1 MSERLFVSRSESET
15 RELGRKLG
23 ENIEPGLCVLL
34 YGDLGAGKTV
44 LVRWRSATCYAT
56 GEALNYE

>member
-23 ENIEPGLCVLL
+23 ENIEAGLCVLL

-44 LVRWRSATCYAT
+44 LVRGGLRRTT
-56 GEALNYE
+56 RPVRR